1 MAKYV
6 TRTVETYEYQLGKL
20 KSENGVTTIEHVA
33 SVAANKKLGERAIK
47 AALKQAGA
55 DVNYRVD
62 TIPHKYAIS
71 VETFMELAEEIPIE
85 TKDAE

>member
-6 TRTVETYEYQLGKL
+6 TRTVGTYEYQFGRL
-20 KSENGVTTIEHVA
+20 KNENGVTTIEHVA

-47 AALKQAGA
+47 EAIKQTGA

-62 TIPHKYAIS
+62 TIPHKYALS
-71 VETFMELAEEIPIE
+71 VDTFMELAEEIPMEI
-85 TKDAE
+85 KDAE

>member
-6 TRTVETYEYQLGKL
+6 TRTVETYEYQFGKL
-20 KSENGVTTIEHVA
+20 KNENGVAIIEHVA

-62 TIPHKYAIS
+62 TIPHKYALS
-71 VETFMELAEEIPIE
+71 VDTFMELAEEIPME

>member
-6 TRTVETYEYQLGKL
+6 TRTVKTYEYQFGKL
-20 KSENGVTTIEHVA
+20 KNENGVTAIEHVA

-47 AALKQAGA
+47 AALKQTGA

-62 TIPHKYAIS
+62 TIPHKYALS
-71 VETFMELAEEIPIE
+71 VETFMGLAEEIPME